1 MTLQAELDAL
11 MAAISTQIPAAAL
24 APAVKF
30 YAEDLK
36 APGRFPDVIG
46 VGRTAPDFTLPDALG
61 KTVSLAGLRARGPV
75 ILSFYR
81 GAWCPFCNIELRA
94 LQQALPEI
102 HRLGAE
108 LVAISPEK
116 PDYSMPLVEREKLQF
131 PVLSDLGNTVARQ
144 LGLVFRLEG
153 AALETS
159 RNLFGLDL
167 LKSNGDDSWE
177 LPVPATL
184 LLDREGTVR
193 FIHFDPDFRN
203 RVEPAALLSA
213 LAAL

>member
-1 MTLQAELDAL
+1 
-11 MAAISTQIPAAAL
+11 
-24 APAVKF
+24 
-30 YAEDLK
+30 
-36 APGRFPDVIG
+36 
-46 VGRTAPDFTLPDALG
+46 
-61 KTVSLAGLRARGPV
+61 
-75 ILSFYR
+75 
-81 GAWCPFCNIELRA
+81 
-94 LQQALPEI
+94 
-102 HRLGAE
+102 
-108 LVAISPEK
+108 
-116 PDYSMPLVEREKLQF
+116 MPLVEREKLQF